1 MTYEDRPVS
10 VTNPSHYRS
19 HPSGVECIDI
29 VRHLPF
35 NVGNA
40 IKYLWRAGDKG
51 GPEKLREDLEKALW
65 YIQDAIDNPSASTY
79 SQLVDYEQLAKWNRV
94 ESKTQRGRI
103 IVLIIFGFVDLAKQE
118 LEAWLDSMPK
128 PSDDIDQESIR

>member
-65 YIQDAIDNPSASTY
+65 YIQDSIDNPRASSY
-79 SQLVDYEQLAKWNRV
+79 SELVDYVLLSKWHRV
-94 ESKTQRGRI
+94 ESGTPRSRI
-103 IVLIIFGFVDLAKQE
+103 IILTIYGFVDLAKQE
-118 LEAWLDSMPK
+118 LEAWLD
-128 PSDDIDQESIR
+128 DIDDESIK

>member
-10 VTNPSHYRS
+10 VTNPGYDRS
-19 HPSGVECIDI
+19 HPSGVECIDTI
-29 VRHLPF
+29 RHLPF

-40 IKYLWRAGDKG
+40 IKYLWRAGDKV

-65 YIQDAIDNPSASTY
+65 YIQDAIDNPRASTY
-79 SQLVDYEQLAKWNRV
+79 SELVDYGLLAKWNRV

-103 IVLIIFGFVDLAKQE
+103 IVLTIFGFVELAKQE
-118 LEAWLDSMPK
+118 LEAWLDSIPK
-128 PSDDIDQESIR
+128 PSNDIDQE

>member
-29 VRHLPF
+29 IRHLPF

-65 YIQDAIDNPSASTY
+65 YIQDSIDNPRGQRTKP
-79 SQLVDYEQLAKWNRV
+79 LDTDLLMKWHEGEDNTR
-94 ESKTQRGRI
+94 RRRI
-103 IVLIIFGFVDLAKQE
+103 ITFMVCGLEHLAKQE
-118 LEAWLDSMPK
+118 LEAWLADMDLLIDS
-128 PSDDIDQESIR
+128 Q

>member
-65 YIQDAIDNPSASTY
+65 YIQDSIDNPRASTY
-79 SQLVDYEQLAKWNRV
+79 SELVDYELLAKWNRV

-103 IVLIIFGFVDLAKQE
+103 IVLIIFGFVELAKQE
-118 LEAWLDSMPK
+118 LEAWLDGIPK
-128 PSDDIDQESIR
+128 PVDDIESQ

>member
-10 VTNPSHYRS
+10 VTNPAHYRS

-35 NVGNA
+35 NIGNA

-65 YIQDAIDNPSASTY
+65 YIQDSIDNPSASTY
-79 SQLVDYEQLAKWNRV
+79 SQLVDYELLAKWNRV
-94 ESKTQRGRI
+94 ESKTKRGRI
-103 IVLIIFGFVDLAKQE
+103 IILTIFGFVDLAKQE
-118 LEAWLDSMPK
+118 LEAWLDDV
-128 PSDDIDQESIR
+128 DDIDDESIK

>member
-65 YIQDAIDNPSASTY
+65 YTKDSIDHPSASTY

-103 IVLIIFGFVDLAKQE
+103 IVLIIFCFAELAKQE
-118 LEAWLDSMPK
+118 LEAWLDSIPK
-128 PSDDIDQESIR
+128 PSDDIESQ

>member
-1 MTYEDRPVS
+1 MTAE
-10 VTNPSHYRS
+10 NPGHYKN
-19 HPSGVECIDI
+19 HPSGIECIQVI
-29 VRHLPF
+29 YPLQYGQ
-35 NVGNA
+35 GNA

-65 YIQDAIDNPSASTY
+65 YTQDSIDHPSASTY

-103 IVLIIFGFVDLAKQE
+103 IVLIIFGFAELAKQE
-118 LEAWLDSMPK
+118 LEAWLDSIPK
-128 PSDDIDQESIR
+128 PSDDIESQ

>member
-10 VTNPSHYRS
+10 VTDPSYYRS

-29 VRHLPF
+29 IRHLPF

-40 IKYLWRAGDKG
+40 IKYLWRAGDKV

-65 YIQDAIDNPSASTY
+65 YIQDAIDNPRASTY
-79 SQLVDYEQLAKWNRV
+79 SELVDYEQLAKWNRV

-103 IVLIIFGFVDLAKQE
+103 IVLTIFGFVELAKQE
-118 LEAWLDSMPK
+118 LEEWLDTIPK
-128 PSDDIDQESIR
+128 PVEDDVNPID

>member
-65 YIQDAIDNPSASTY
+65 YTQDSIDHPSASTY

-94 ESKTQRGRI
+94 ESKNQRGRI
-103 IVLIIFGFVDLAKQE
+103 IVLIIFGFAELAKQE
-118 LEAWLDSMPK
+118 LEAWLDSIPK
-128 PSDDIDQESIR
+128 PSDDIESQ

>member
-10 VTNPSHYRS
+10 VTDPGYYRS

-29 VRHLPF
+29 IRHLPF

-65 YIQDAIDNPSASTY
+65 YIQDSIDHPRASTY
-79 SQLVDYEQLAKWNRV
+79 SELVDYEPLAKWNRV

-103 IVLIIFGFVDLAKQE
+103 IVLTIFGFIELAKQE
-118 LEAWLDSMPK
+118 LEAWLD
-128 PSDDIDQESIR
+128 DIDQESIK

>member
-1 MTYEDRPVS
+1 MTYKDRPVS
-10 VTNPSHYRS
+10 VTNPSHYRN
-19 HPSGVECIDI
+19 HLSGVECIDV

-65 YIQDAIDNPSASTY
+65 YIQDAIDSPKSGTY
-79 SQLVDYEQLAKWNRV
+79 SQLVDHGPLEKWSRV
-94 ESKTQRGRI
+94 ESKTTRGRAI
-103 IVLIIFGFVDLAKQE
+103 ILIIYGFEELAKQE
-118 LEAWLDSMPK
+118 LEAWLDSVT
-128 PSDDIDQESIR
+128 IDQESIK

>member
-65 YIQDAIDNPSASTY
+65 YIQDSIDNPRASTY
-79 SQLVDYEQLAKWNRV
+79 SELVDYELLAKWNRV

-103 IVLIIFGFVDLAKQE
+103 IVLIIFGFVELAKQE
-118 LEAWLDSMPK
+118 LEAWLDG
-128 PSDDIDQESIR
+128 IQ